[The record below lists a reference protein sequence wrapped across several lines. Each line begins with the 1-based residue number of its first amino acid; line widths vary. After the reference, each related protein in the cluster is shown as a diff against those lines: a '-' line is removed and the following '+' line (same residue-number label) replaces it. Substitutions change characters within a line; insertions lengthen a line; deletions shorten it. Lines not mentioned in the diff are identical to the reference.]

1 MSTMEKVIGIAVI
14 LVISIVFQDRAA
26 FGRAYII
33 GRALWGGSNTN
44 FYGAMS
50 TLHKLETDKKRP
62 WALVSLH

>member
-33 GRALWGGSNTN
+33 GRAVGR
-44 FYGAMS
+44 F
-50 TLHKLETDKKRP
+50 
-62 WALVSLH
+62 